1 MKIYEL
7 QQHEHVQNTDRLE
20 IILKRSN
27 IYIEIKKKENRYH
40 KLWDGKSNKTF
51 VDNKLN
57 VNIFVLCQQMA
68 IWKYILS
75 YLQKIT

>member
-40 KLWDGKSNKTF
+40 KL
-51 VDNKLN
+51 
-57 VNIFVLCQQMA
+57 
-68 IWKYILS
+68 
-75 YLQKIT
+75 